1 MEKIEKTD
9 KKFWDKVKYRVPD
22 LPGEEWR
29 TIKGWELYEISN
41 MGRVKR
47 TLQERFYPSGKSLL
61 LGEQLMNQC
70 YTHDGYAQV
79 TLKQFGRRGTFYV
92 HRLVLIAFDDLPPTP
107 EHTEANH
114 KNQNTRDNRLVNLEW
129 ITPEDNKKYGDRHEK
144 ISKSLKVH
152 YKKLSREERNEILK
166 PAHEARKRKVKCNN
180 KIYNSVKEFTHEN
193 GLNYQTVIQWLLGI
207 NRMPQKWI
215 EKGLAYVN

>member
-1 MEKIEKTD
+1 MKKIEKTD

-47 TLQERFYPSGKSLL
+47 TLQERAYGNGKSKLF
-61 LGEQLMNQC
+61 GEKLMNPF
-70 YTHDGYAQV
+70 YTKDGYAQV
-79 TLKQFGRRGTFYV
+79 TLKQFGRRGTLYI
-92 HRLVLIAFDDLPPTP
+92 HRLVLIAFDVLPPTS

-129 ITPEDNKKYGDRHEK
+129 ITPED
-144 ISKSLKVH
+144 
-152 YKKLSREERNEILK
+152 ILGF
-166 PAHEARKRKVKCNN
+166 
-180 KIYNSVKEFTHEN
+180 SD
-193 GLNYQTVIQWLLGI
+193 
-207 NRMPQKWI
+207 
-215 EKGLAYVN
+215 